1 MRRFLVYRFVLMM
14 VCVLLGAALL
24 EARSDRRNV
33 RRTERT
39 TRTSGRM
46 SAADTQSAKRSGAS
60 SKGAE
65 ERLADVYRPK
75 NEHLPPEQQ
84 QHLKKVEVKA
94 DAFDKAVTRRSPRFK
109 GEFTVGIVFVN
120 FPDCEEV
127 DVKACLARQS
137 EGVADY
143 YKRYTLGQCWPRLV
157 VMGVYNCPNPLG
169 YYVKRGY
176 PSNLLGGSEMEV
188 EARVNALWKEAFA
201 RYRGASQRADKVD
214 VRVLAYATK
223 ILPVTSKDSTHPR
236 SLEQLP
242 ELRKLYPVMHYAQS
256 EDERRAVGFREDRD
270 IDPLK
275 DYNPNFKIG
284 WGDPLWPNS
293 RIIVKAEGGASTMIH
308 ELGHVL
314 GAPDTYHAPQK
325 DDGIPGHPVIAGGG
339 PTAPLYCRY
348 RYCGLLP
355 AAAYPTL
362 HQSTTVKLAPR
373 WGEFDGK
380 TPLGIFIPTEH
391 PNYLLHLEYEPDEV
405 QTFDNGPTENT
416 IGKVTDSYSPRGG
429 ILIYYINVP
438 QSDPYHGT
446 PDLVYSYRKRDP
458 YFRGLSAPDPNAKGG
473 YQRVQ
478 VAPGRFRY
486 ERIKPESPLAVFRE
500 GDDFSAES
508 DPANRLPNC
517 LPTGVEITFGPQDET
532 GAEVTVT
539 VPTSRLS
546 GQALKRSMLP
556 VVHLEEPSELLPTSL
571 RATLTVHFRG
581 EEPYTDYGFC
591 YAPTPNPTIKQGL
604 WPLWGFSD
612 WRDTTRITG
621 LKPGSTLYVRAYAK
635 NAYGVAYSPE
645 CHQVTLP
652 KEVDEVPA
660 LLLDGY
666 TVPPRDSHY
675 DSEGYLYNKSGAC
688 ALVKLMA
695 LFHHPVGKTSKKP
708 DFNCQRLHL
717 QPNNVLPGCPYAR
730 YSPTI
735 RDLAYAYAWAI
746 SLAEEAG
753 LYAGAFPE
761 DFDARCT
768 RALQLKP
775 GPTRIPPDFATEAR
789 AVGLTP
795 EQTRALLGPIVTLDE
810 VTLPLLLPRIK
821 ASLVAGKPVLCV
833 RTPTYDS
840 RALYGVT
847 TTLIDGYRPNAED
860 PSAPQLHLNFALHST
875 NDCHH
880 SLRPDWFPL
889 EALFKNSKG
898 GKLVFLP

>member
-1 MRRFLVYRFVLMM
+1 M
-14 VCVLLGAALL
+14 VCVLLGATLL
-24 EARSDRRNV
+24 EARSDRRTGRSV
-33 RRTERT
+33 ERATSTARRSSSAG
-39 TRTSGRM
+39 TR
-46 SAADTQSAKRSGAS
+46 SAKGAQSPS
-60 SKGAE
+60 SADSSASDA
-65 ERLADVYRPK
+65 RLTKVYRPK
-75 NEHLPPEQQ
+75 NEVLPPEQQ

-127 DVKACLARQS
+127 DVQACLARQS

-157 VMGVYNCPNPLG
+157 VLGVYNCPNPLG
-169 YYVKRGY
+169 YYAKHNSPNNRI
-176 PSNLLGGSEMEV
+176 GGGQAEV
-188 EARVNALWKEAFA
+188 EARVDALWKEAFA
-201 RYRGASQRADKVD
+201 RYRGSTSHRVGKVD

-223 ILPVTSKDSTHPR
+223 ILPVISEDSGHPR
-236 SLEQLP
+236 SLDQLP
-242 ELRKLYPVMHYAQS
+242 LLREHYPVSHYTQS
-256 EDERRAVGFREDRD
+256 EDERRAIGFREDRD

-275 DYNPNFKIG
+275 DYNPNYEIA

-293 RIIVKAEGGASTMIH
+293 RVIVKAEGNAGTMIH

-314 GAPDTYHAPQK
+314 GAPDTYHAPQR

-405 QTFDNGPTENT
+405 ETFENGPSENT
-416 IGKVTDSYSPRGG
+416 AGRISKAYSPRGG
-429 ILIYYINVP
+429 ILIYYINVL
-438 QSDPYHGT
+438 QADPYHGT

-458 YFRGLSAPDPNAKGG
+458 YFRGLSAPDPNAKQS
-473 YQRVQ
+473 YRRVQ
-478 VAPGRFRY
+478 VSPGRFRY
-486 ERIKPESPLAVFRE
+486 ERIKPESPLAIFRE

-517 LPTGVEITFGPQDET
+517 LPTGIEIIFGPQDET

-546 GQALKRSMLP
+546 GQALKRSMMP

-604 WPLWGFSD
+604 WPLWGFSN

-652 KEVDEVPA
+652 EAEAVEEVPP

-675 DSEGYLYNKSGAC
+675 DPEGYLYNKSGAC

-695 LFHHPVGKTSKKP
+695 LFHHTVGKTSKKP
-708 DFNCQRLHL
+708 EFNCQHLHL
-717 QPNNVLPGCPYAR
+717 QPNSILPGCPYAR

-735 RDLAYAYAWAI
+735 SDLARAYAWAI
-746 SLAEEAG
+746 PLAEEAG

-775 GPTRIPPDFATEAR
+775 GPARIPPAFATEAR
-789 AVGLTP
+789 AAGLTP
-795 EQTRALLGPIVTLDE
+795 EQAKALLAPIVALDE
-810 VTLPLLLPRIK
+810 ATLPLLLPRIK

-833 RTPTYDS
+833 RMPTYDS

-847 TTLIDGYRPNAED
+847 TTLIDGYRPNAEE

-875 NDCHH
+875 NDYHQ
-880 SLRPDWFPL
+880 SLWSDWFPL